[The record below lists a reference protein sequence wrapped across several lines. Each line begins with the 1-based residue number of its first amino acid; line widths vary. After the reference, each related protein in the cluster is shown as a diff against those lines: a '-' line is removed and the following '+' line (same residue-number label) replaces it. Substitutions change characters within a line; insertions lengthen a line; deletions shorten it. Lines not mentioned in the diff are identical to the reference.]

1 MNIEER
7 GDINIQTD
15 HNVFILNY
23 GSSRDDKIN
32 VTEGKGKSAYKWIFK
47 DVIFDE
53 FQEDLAELDYL
64 YPVTNDNLINNNNT
78 NSSNFF

>member
-32 VTEGKGKSAYKWIFK
+32 VTEGKGKSAYK
-47 DVIFDE
+47 
-53 FQEDLAELDYL
+53 
-64 YPVTNDNLINNNNT
+64 
-78 NSSNFF
+78 